1 MHSWLCVVAA
11 YVPLLQAVA
20 EVAPAKQKWP
30 AGHAL
35 HSALL
40 LSPLALL
47 CVPGGHG
54 SAAEAPGAQYEPGGQ
69 TWHSVLPLSFMN
81 FPASHP
87 TQVPCLDAGCTV
99 PGAHRT
105 GAALPTV
112 QNVPASQS
120 THWSALVITLS
131 DAFSCVPAG
140 HGSGALDPSTQ

>member
-1 MHSWLCVVAA
+1 MHSWLRVVAA
-11 YVPLLQAVA
+11 CVPLLQAVA

-30 AGHAL
+30 DGHAL

-81 FPASHP
+81 VPESH
-87 TQVPCLDAGCTV
+87 
-99 PGAHRT
+99 
-105 GAALPTV
+105 
-112 QNVPASQS
+112 
-120 THWSALVITLS
+120 
-131 DAFSCVPAG
+131 
-140 HGSGALDPSTQ
+140 